1 VLDNPAEGVRSF
13 YRRRLNVQMLKRAR
27 EGESIALNGSPRKAQ
42 VLLSCFVGEQ
52 KLFELHFFCAILT
65 VSYILELLRE

>member
-1 VLDNPAEGVRSF
+1 VLDDPAEGVRSF

-42 VLLSCFVGEQ
+42 VILSCFFGEQ
-52 KLFELHFFCAILT
+52 KLFELHFVCAVWT